1 MPQLKSVPAG
11 DAQDIANALDVDGA
25 VIVTG
30 VLNDEITAA
39 IARDLKAGL
48 DAQEPGGGVFYG
60 KRAKRMAGIVAH
72 SSAAREAVQ
81 AESALAAADH
91 VLAANC
97 INYRLSLSA
106 ALEVWKGGDP
116 QPLHRDGDIYAP
128 FISLPGPVE
137 PLISVMAAVTD
148 FTGENG
154 ATRIVPGSHRWKAD
168 RTAKDSEVA
177 QAVMPRGSLAIWLG
191 STLHGMGVNRTDA
204 PRLGMVWGYT
214 LGWLRQEEEQFLL
227 TPPDEA
233 AKLNEPMRRLLGYQ
247 SHGPFLG
254 WKSGNDTAGLDL
266 NAPDAL
272 TRSHMLV

>member
-1 MPQLKSVPAG
+1 MPQLTSVPAG
-11 DAQDIANALDVDGA
+11 DVRGIAKVLDSDGA

-30 VLNDEITAA
+30 ALSEAITSG
-39 IARDLKAGL
+39 IAGDLKSGL

-60 KRAKRMAGIVAH
+60 KRAKRMAGIVAQ

-81 AESALAAADH
+81 AADALAAADH
-91 VLAANC
+91 VLAPNC

-128 FISLPGPVE
+128 FIPLPGPVE

-148 FTGENG
+148 FTADNG
-154 ATRIVPGSHRWKAD
+154 ATRIVPGSHRWNAS
-168 RTAKDSEVA
+168 RTAAESEVA

-227 TPPDEA
+227 TPPDA
-233 AKLNEPMRRLLGYQ
+233 AATLSEPMRRLLGYQ

-254 WKSGNDTAGLDL
+254 WRSGNDTAGLDI
-266 NAPDAL
+266 NAPDAF